1 MKARTVSVR
10 PTLGPVVVAEV
21 VSVIAFAALWPWRFG
36 WWPWATITVVA
47 LAVMVITVN
56 RRNLAVWCAARVR
69 HLYQRRHATPVGAAV
84 DIHHGNAIYGVR
96 TAGTEAVTM
105 IRVDGRAYMP
115 TFLRGSTVSHT
126 ANVLPLEVLTGLLDQ
141 PADLHIGIDIVSDGQ
156 RVRSGTGYPE
166 LYSTLL
172 ADRPAAGQRSTRL
185 IVRLDLPMS
194 LRGLLI
200 RRSVGA
206 AAAAVT
212 ERIIKALEQ
221 EGVRASAVNADDL
234 NAALKSLS
242 LGLAIAPAPPV
253 PADGPSDELDELE
266 DDEATA
272 DDHAEDD
279 SAVEQGRHRRAPGKR
294 TERRRKTRAPRVRPA
309 VNVMWNQ
316 IYTKPGYVTSYY
328 FSPEDITTDAF
339 NRMWSLRADHIVH
352 TVMLRKQHDPNQ
364 RHHGKVLVSSLVRT
378 TDPRPPQGP
387 PTLFLNPLP
396 GDQYAAALRAAPTSA
411 PALELPAKVL
421 ESPHELIVPIGETGI
436 LVGSA
441 RHDIPTAHPAV
452 QRDDLV
458 MWPLTD
464 PQRPTRITMATSDFY
479 VRQLLI
485 RTAATGKK
493 IAIYSSNPQRWM
505 SIAEPNIAVV
515 TPGQPAGFV
524 PSIIVNDNAQI
535 APSAGLSSTVITLG
549 RSQSGTPDLRFQQID
564 DSTIRIIQG
573 TKSMDIG
580 QLVFRHEQTWTGEPN
595 VA

>member
-1 MKARTVSVR
+1 
-10 PTLGPVVVAEV
+10 
-21 VSVIAFAALWPWRFG
+21 
-36 WWPWATITVVA
+36 
-47 LAVMVITVN
+47 
-56 RRNLAVWCAARVR
+56 
-69 HLYQRRHATPVGAAV
+69 
-84 DIHHGNAIYGVR
+84 
-96 TAGTEAVTM
+96 
-105 IRVDGRAYMP
+105 
-115 TFLRGSTVSHT
+115 
-126 ANVLPLEVLTGLLDQ
+126 
-141 PADLHIGIDIVSDGQ
+141 
-156 RVRSGTGYPE
+156 
-166 LYSTLL
+166 
-172 ADRPAAGQRSTRL
+172 
-185 IVRLDLPMS
+185 
-194 LRGLLI
+194 
-200 RRSVGA
+200 
-206 AAAAVT
+206 
-212 ERIIKALEQ
+212 
-221 EGVRASAVNADDL
+221 
-234 NAALKSLS
+234 
-242 LGLAIAPAPPV
+242 
-253 PADGPSDELDELE
+253 
-266 DDEATA
+266 
-272 DDHAEDD
+272 
-279 SAVEQGRHRRAPGKR
+279 
-294 TERRRKTRAPRVRPA
+294 
-309 VNVMWNQ
+309 
-316 IYTKPGYVTSYY
+316 
-328 FSPEDITTDAF
+328 
-339 NRMWSLRADHIVH
+339 
-352 TVMLRKQHDPNQ
+352 
-364 RHHGKVLVSSLVRT
+364 LVSSLVRT